1 MNIKTTMMD
10 NEIVVGVGNI
20 YINESLFE
28 SRISPLREA
37 LSLKIE
43 EVKKLVLDIKKTLK
57 NAIEHGGS
65 SISDYVNSDG
75 NRGNFQNN
83 FKVYGQAGK
92 KCLHCKAIITKI
104 VQNGRSS
111 FYCKNCQK

>member
-1 MNIKTTMMD
+1 MI
-10 NEIVVGVGNI
+10 IVVGVGNI

-57 NAIEHGGS
+57 TLLDKYGS
-65 SISDYVNSDG
+65 AVTSVDKSNEKGLNFCKRLGFIVLNEEKGKILLRCDRSKYV
-75 NRGNFQNN
+75 
-83 FKVYGQAGK
+83 
-92 KCLHCKAIITKI
+92 
-104 VQNGRSS
+104 
-111 FYCKNCQK
+111 